1 MNESPS
7 KQPTGRLASWRRES
21 IVAAAVLATVIF
33 VIDSLTNVNIAIAA
47 LYGLVVV
54 IAARQ
59 LERTGVLTTAGAC
72 ALLIL
77 AESLIE
83 HGFQFQ
89 GASAL
94 RAFISLAA
102 LGVAT
107 LAALKMKTDSEV
119 VEASERRYRTLFES
133 NACGLWEEDY
143 SGIAAA
149 LRDAKCRSA
158 EDVETLAGLDR
169 QKLLAMM
176 GRAKTL
182 GVNAAAVQLLGARDK
197 AQLMSSLGDIYVS
210 KSLPLVKGLLT
221 ALIQRQPAYHGETQ
235 VRRFD
240 GALTTTLVWVRLGSD
255 ERFERVFVAAADLR
269 DRVRVEEALRQ
280 ARDKLARVTLVTTL
294 GEVTAALA
302 HEVNQPLAAVVTN
315 GEAALRWLD
324 RPAPELDEIR
334 ACIVD
339 VVSEGRRAAKV
350 VRWLRARVES
360 CAAERSPLNINQVV
374 GESADLLDRE
384 FRVFGVALVLDLAPV
399 TPTVVGDRVH
409 LQLALV
415 NLMLNAV
422 QAMDGAL
429 PKVVDLQT
437 RCEDS
442 GVLIAIRDRGPGL
455 SEEAMGRLFTPFFT
469 TKSAGMGMGLA
480 ICRSIVSSHGGRI
493 WAENSPGGGVAFYVH
508 LPWEAQERS

>member
-7 KQPTGRLASWRRES
+7 KRPTGRLASWRRGPCA
-21 IVAAAVLATVIF
+21 VAAILAAVIF
-33 VIDSLTNVNIAIAA
+33 VVDSLTNVNMAIAV

-54 IAARQ
+54 IAAPQ
-59 LERTGVLTTAGAC
+59 LERTGVLKAAGAC
-72 ALLIL
+72 ALLTL
-77 AESLIE
+77 AGYLIE
-83 HGFQFQ
+83 HGFQFR

-102 LGVAT
+102 LGLAT
-107 LAALKMKTDSEV
+107 LAALKMKTDLDV
-119 VEASERRYRTLFES
+119 VGASERRYRTLFES

-149 LRDAKCRSA
+149 LRNAQCRSA
-158 EDVETLAGLDR
+158 EDVETLAAVDR

-182 GVNAAAVQLLGARDK
+182 GVNEAAVQLLGARDK
-197 AQLMSSLGDIYVS
+197 AQLMASLGDIYVAE
-210 KSLPLVKGLLT
+210 SLPLVKGLLT

-240 GALTTTLVWVRLGSD
+240 GALTTTLVCVRLGSD
-255 ERFERVFVAAADLR
+255 ERFERVFVAAGDLT

-280 ARDKLARVTLVTTL
+280 ARDELSRVTLVSTL

-324 RPAPELDEIR
+324 RPQPDLDETR
-334 ACIVD
+334 ACVID

-350 VRWLRARVES
+350 VRWLRAMVENG
-360 CAAERSPLNINQVV
+360 AAERSPLDINHVV
-374 GESADLLDRE
+374 GESVDLLDRE

-399 TPTVVGDRVH
+399 ALTVVGDRVQ

-429 PKVVDLQT
+429 PKIVFLQT

-455 SEEAMGRLFTPFFT
+455 SEEAMSRLFTPFFT
-469 TKSAGMGMGLA
+469 TKSASMGMGLA

-493 WAENSPGGGVAFYVH
+493 WAENSPGDGAAFYVH
-508 LPWEAQERS
+508 LPWEAEGR